1 MVVGQPVELDS
12 GIGAYGSR
20 AWVAG
25 CCCGRAH
32 HLDRAL
38 LAQDLSALFWLLLR
52 IVTPWTLSAEFVG
65 RFRRCRD
72 RLLDCE
78 VAQVPGL
85 QVLLLERLLFEFA
98 VDDPGRVDELAGGLG
113 LLRS

>member
-1 MVVGQPVELDS
+1 MTLQ
-12 GIGAYGSR
+12 
-20 AWVAG
+20 
-25 CCCGRAH
+25 
-32 HLDRAL
+32 
-38 LAQDLSALFWLLLR
+38 
-52 IVTPWTLSAEFVG
+52 TLSAEFVG
-65 RFRRCRD
+65 RFCLCRD